1 MLRPTL
7 LVAALAAA
15 FPAFAD
21 ADLDALRAEL
31 KEMKSSYEARI
42 QSLEKRL
49 QQAGAQPANS
59 PASASSPASAVAATE
74 PAPQPETASNR
85 FNPDISLILQGQYAN
100 LDDIEHRHIT
110 GFFPAG
116 HDHDVPRGFSLNHT
130 ELVMS
135 ASIDPYFSGYMNL
148 ALLDAEVSIEEAWFQ
163 TTSLG
168 SGLTLR
174 GGRFLSGLG
183 YQNTQHPHAWDFA
196 DNNLM
201 YRALFGEAYGNDG
214 LQLKWVAPIDLFME
228 FGVEAGRG
236 ANFPGTDRNKN
247 GAGST
252 VLFGHLGGDIGVSHS
267 WRAGLAYLQT
277 RASDRDSEIDDLNDV
292 AAETL
297 YSGSSKVWIADFV
310 WKWALNGNT
319 TEQNFKFATE
329 YFSRKE
335 DGDLL
340 CVDNTTGGGACTGM
354 TDRYK
359 ATQSG
364 FYAQGVYQFMP
375 RWRTGYRY
383 DRLDSGSVDFGLNNA
398 FLPATSYA
406 PTRHSLMLDYSP
418 SEFSRLRL
426 QVSQDKSMQSVS
438 ENQWF
443 VQYIHSLGSH
453 GAHSF

>member
-1 MLRPTL
+1 MYRPTL

-21 ADLDALRAEL
+21 ADLDALRVEL
-31 KEMKSSYEARI
+31 QEMKSSYEARI

-49 QQAGAQPANS
+49 QQAEAQS
-59 PASASSPASAVAATE
+59 AAT
-74 PAPQPETASNR
+74 PAPADTALATTASAPQPATASNR

-116 HDHDVPRGFSLNHT
+116 HDHSMPRGFSLNHT

-168 SGLTLR
+168 NGVTIK

-183 YQNTQHPHAWDFA
+183 YQNVQHPHAWDFA

-214 LQLKWVAPIDLFME
+214 LQLKWVAPTELFME
-228 FGVEAGRG
+228 FGAEAGRG

-252 VLFGHLGGDIGVSHS
+252 VLFGHLGGDVGVSHS
-267 WRAGLAYLQT
+267 WRAGLSYLQT

-297 YSGSSKVWIADFV
+297 FSGSSKVWIADFV
-310 WKWALNGNT
+310 WKWAPNGNA

-340 CVDNTTGGGACTGM
+340 CVDNTPDGACTGM

-383 DRLDSGSVDFGLNNA
+383 DRLDSGSVDFGANNA
-398 FLPATSYA
+398 FLPVTDYA

-418 SEFSRLRL
+418 SEFSRFRL
-426 QVSQDKSMQSVS
+426 QVSQDKSMESVS

>member
-31 KEMKSSYEARI
+31 QDMKSSYEARI

-49 QQAGAQPANS
+49 QQAEAQAANAPA
-59 PASASSPASAVAATE
+59 PSPASAVAAVE
-74 PAPQPETASNR
+74 PAPLQETASNR

-110 GFFPAG
+110 GYFPAG
-116 HDHDVPRGFSLNHT
+116 HDHGAARGFSLEHT

-163 TTSLG
+163 TTGLG
-168 SGLTLR
+168 NGLTLR

-183 YQNTQHPHAWDFA
+183 YQNTRHPHAWDFA

-201 YRALFGEAYGNDG
+201 YRALFGEAYANDG
-214 LQLKWVAPIDLFME
+214 LQLKWVAPTELFME
-228 FGVEAGRG
+228 FGAEAGRG
-236 ANFPGTDRNKN
+236 ANFPGTDRNEN

-252 VLFGHLGGDIGVSHS
+252 VLFGHLGGDVGVSHS
-267 WRAGLAYLQT
+267 WRAGVSYLQT
-277 RASDRDSEIDDLNDV
+277 KASDRDSEIDDLNDV

-297 YSGSSKVWIADFV
+297 FSGSSKAWIADFV
-310 WKWALNGNT
+310 WKWAPNGNA

-340 CVDNTTGGGACTGM
+340 CVDNTATGGACTDV

-398 FLPATSYA
+398 FLPVTDYA

-418 SEFSRLRL
+418 SEFSRFRL
-426 QVSQDKSMQSVS
+426 QVSQDKSMESVS